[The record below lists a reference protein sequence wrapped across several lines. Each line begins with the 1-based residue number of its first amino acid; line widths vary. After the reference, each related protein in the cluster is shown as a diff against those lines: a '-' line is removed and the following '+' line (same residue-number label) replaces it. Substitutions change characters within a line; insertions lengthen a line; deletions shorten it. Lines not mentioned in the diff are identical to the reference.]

1 MSDTTTAKVTDNQ
14 PSEDLILKQRIYPNK
29 IASEGGPPNAD
40 NITNKKT
47 PPAVRE
53 IEIEEEEPMTS
64 TLVERLRQKLRQ
76 KMSKWIT
83 KLPHKDVQRMCKDTG
98 IKANQKRDV
107 MNRLLIEQLVERDL
121 KAKMKSAQK
130 GVIDPE
136 DSAEFDLRNP
146 NPEL

>member
-1 MSDTTTAKVTDNQ
+1 
-14 PSEDLILKQRIYPNK
+14 
-29 IASEGGPPNAD
+29 
-40 NITNKKT
+40 
-47 PPAVRE
+47 
-53 IEIEEEEPMTS
+53 
-64 TLVERLRQKLRQ
+64 
-76 KMSKWIT
+76 
-83 KLPHKDVQRMCKDTG
+83 MCKDTG
-98 IKANQKRDV
+98 IKANQKRNV